1 MSIGSQIFHYLQE
14 QQSRLLAFLE
24 NLVRLETPST
34 DADAQ
39 MPAFALLSRSLKDL
53 DFYTQSVAGRFSAG
67 QLYARP
73 QNRDRD
79 ARLQLVL
86 GHTDTIWP
94 CGTLKEMPIVIDKN
108 QMRGP
113 GIYDAKGGLVQLI
126 FALEALQKLNLKPAV
141 TPLIFINS
149 DEEIGSRESTRRI
162 RRLARI
168 ADRALI
174 LEPSLGAEGR
184 LKTVR
189 KGVGRFTITVRGRA
203 AHAGL
208 EPEQGT
214 SAILEL
220 AHQVQRLFAL
230 NDPAVGV
237 AVNVG
242 TIDGG
247 LLSNVIAPVSRAVVD
262 VRAPTHETAQQVEA
276 AIRALTPATPD
287 IRLEVTGSMIRP
299 PMERTPAG
307 AALWELAKDCGQELG
322 LQLEQATVGDGSDG
336 NTTSQYIA
344 TLDGLGAVGGG
355 AHAQHEFVFIDKLI
369 ERSALLALLLLIP
382 PS

>member
-1 MSIGSQIFHYLQE
+1 MSIGSQILDYLQE
-14 QQSRLLAFLE
+14 QRPSLLAFLE
-24 NLVRLETPST
+24 DLVRLETPSM

-39 MPAFALLSRSLKDL
+39 IPVFALLSQALKDL
-53 DFYTQSVAGRFSAG
+53 DFYTQQVAGRFSAG

-73 QNRDRD
+73 QGRDRD
-79 ARLQLVL
+79 GRLQLVL

-94 CGTLKEMPIVIDKN
+94 CGTLKEMPIVIDQN
-108 QMRGP
+108 QIRGP
-113 GIYDAKGGLVQLI
+113 GIYDAKGGLAQLI
-126 FALEALQKLNLKPAV
+126 FALQALQKLNLKPAV

-149 DEEIGSRESTRRI
+149 DEEIGSRESTPRI
-162 RRLARI
+162 RRLARM

-174 LEPSLGAEGR
+174 LEPSLGSEGR
-184 LKTVR
+184 LKTMR
-189 KGVGRFTITVRGRA
+189 KGVGRFTITVRGKA

-220 AHQVQRLFAL
+220 AHQIQRLFAL
-230 NDPAVGV
+230 NDPATGV

-262 VRAPTHETAQQVEA
+262 VRAPTHEAAQQVEA
-276 AIRALTPATPD
+276 AIRALTPATPGV
-287 IRLEVTGSMIRP
+287 RLEVTGSMIRP
-299 PMERTPAG
+299 PMEQTQAG
-307 AALWELAKDCGQELG
+307 EVLWALAKVCGQELG
-322 LQLEQATVGDGSDG
+322 IQLEQAAVGDGSDG
-336 NTTSQYIA
+336 NTTSQCIA

-382 PS
+382 AS